1 MPTLDQAIQDAV
13 QRRLAAERALSDADK
28 KAKRVIQRAEADGRK
43 TLRADEDD
51 EVDRLLD
58 VKRSAKDRIT
68 HIDGE
73 LSALRAAQGEELELQ
88 EQNATTFRTA
98 AGQSTRA
105 YDQVARIG
113 QEARTYRKDQ
123 DPNGVQFLW
132 DVTRNFLG
140 SDIEARQRLERH
152 HSEEK
157 VERGQYL
164 TRAVG
169 TGGFTG
175 LVVPQYLTD
184 MYAPAIAAMRP
195 FADICNKHQLP
206 PDGMTV
212 NISRITTSTSV
223 GLQAT
228 ENTNVSEQDM
238 DDTLLTENV
247 QTAAGQQTLSRQSI
261 ERGTGVEDVT
271 MSDLFKRYATSLDST
286 LINQATTGISALAVS
301 TSYTDGTP
309 TVAEMWPKL
318 FSAQNDL
325 EAAYLGQA
333 MPSHFVMHPRR
344 WNWMT
349 SQVSSTWPSIGSSV
363 TPVQA
368 FGVSLTNQYG
378 TAVRGVLSNGMLVTV
393 DANIPINKGAGTNED
408 EIYCVA
414 AEELH
419 LWEDPNA
426 PVFIRADQAKAA
438 SLGVLLVVYGYF
450 AYSARRY
457 TAGVQK
463 IGGTGL
469 ITPTFA

>member
-1 MPTLDQAIQDAV
+1 MSAPTLDQAIADAG
-13 QRRLAAERALSDADK
+13 RRRVGAERAMSDADTK
-28 KAKRVIQRAEADGRK
+28 MKRIVQRAETEGRK
-43 TLRADEDD
+43 NLRPDE
-51 EVDRLLD
+51 EEELDRQIAA
-58 VKRSAKDRIT
+58 KRTAKDELTR
-68 HIDGE
+68 IDGQIE
-73 LSALRAAQGEELELQ
+73 AFRVAQGEEVALQ
-88 EQNATTFRTA
+88 NQLSYRTE
-98 AGQSTRA
+98 AGSRMKT

-123 DPNGVQFLW
+123 DPNGTQFLW
-132 DVTRNFLG
+132 DVTRSFMGN
-140 SDIEARQRLERH
+140 DIDARQRIERH
-152 HSEEK
+152 HAEEK

-184 MYAPAIAAMRP
+184 MYAPAVAAMRP
-195 FADICNKHQLP
+195 FADICNKHRLP

-247 QTAAGQQTLSRQSI
+247 QTAAGQQTLSRQAI
-261 ERGTGVEDVT
+261 ERGTAVEDVT
-271 MSDLFKRYATSLDST
+271 MSDLFKRYATTLDST
-286 LINQATTGISALAVS
+286 LLNQATTGISALAVS
-301 TSYTDGTP
+301 TSYTDTTP
-309 TVAEMWPKL
+309 TVTELWPKL

-325 EAAYLGQA
+325 EAAFLGQA

-349 SQVSSTWPSIGSSV
+349 SQVSSSWPTIGATT

-368 FGVSLTNQYG
+368 FGVSLTNEYG
-378 TAVRGVLSNGMLVTV
+378 PKVRGVLSNGMLVTV
-393 DANIPINKGAGTNED
+393 DANVPTNKGTGTNED